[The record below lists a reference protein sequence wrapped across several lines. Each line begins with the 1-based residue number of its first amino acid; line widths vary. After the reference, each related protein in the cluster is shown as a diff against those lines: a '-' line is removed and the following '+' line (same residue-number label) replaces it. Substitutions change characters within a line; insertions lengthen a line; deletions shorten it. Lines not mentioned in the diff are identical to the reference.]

1 MKDSKKSV
9 LLRPTLRKITLA
21 TKDLEVQKRTSG
33 CGSNTGE
40 RRWPGRGYVSLLIET
55 WEAEL
60 DFFPPNI
67 PQCLH
72 LPFQL
77 PSSCQQS

>member
-21 TKDLEVQKRTSG
+21 TKGFREVQKKRTEKRL

-40 RRWPGRGYVSLLIET
+40 RREDGLE
-55 WEAEL
+55 E
-60 DFFPPNI
+60 DM
-67 PQCLH
+67 
-72 LPFQL
+72 
-77 PSSCQQS
+77 